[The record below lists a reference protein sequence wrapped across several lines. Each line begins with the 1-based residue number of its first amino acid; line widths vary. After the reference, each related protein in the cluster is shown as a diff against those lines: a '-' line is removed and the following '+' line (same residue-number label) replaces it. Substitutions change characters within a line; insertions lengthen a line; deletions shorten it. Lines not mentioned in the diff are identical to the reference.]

1 MLGWLVQCL
10 KSDISRSFCRCT
22 VILGPQQRMRPC
34 RCQQLSHASWRKR
47 WVILFGWYLFAC
59 LCLQHQDT
67 VGQESG
73 WIRSQTFLKS
83 HSSLHSSRSLL
94 FITWTNCSA
103 GSSCHFVLRFLSWSR
118 EFRLNFS
125 FKAVCLALLDYFKR
139 SNFISEV
146 IQLLASLLSLQIVT
160 NRDAETHAAEKR

>member
-1 MLGWLVQCL
+1 MLGWLVQHL
-10 KSDISRSFCRCT
+10 KSDISRSFCKCT
-22 VILGPQQRMRPC
+22 VILSPQQRMRPC
-34 RCQQLSHASWRKR
+34 CYQQLSHAPWRKE
-47 WVILFGWYLFAC
+47 VILFGWYLFAC

-67 VGQESG
+67 VRQESG

-83 HSSLHSSRSLL
+83 QSSLHSSRSPL
-94 FITWTNCSA
+94 FITWTNCST

-160 NRDAETHAAEKR
+160 NWDAETHAAEKR